1 MKSITIKVPL
11 SDGGRIQLQTA
22 DLGLVA
28 KILAL
33 VHATEGSAKAAKPRM
48 PRAPAEKRA
57 KEAAPTTVLIP
68 ALVTGE
74 DAPVKRG
81 RGRPRKEK
89 AEKPAKEAKPRKAKL
104 AKAEEAAARENAKL
118 LADGVRPSV
127 AAMEATEAQ
136 GKPALAVVPA
146 APVEPPAA
154 ALPNGAGSFD
164 PDYIER
170 LRQIKKFGELVG
182 AVVEHTGLKTEA
194 ELFSHLTQLTPH
206 VPALA
211 SIKDKLVGKLKLAMT
226 SLGLL
231 DAADLGYA

>member
-89 AEKPAKEAKPRKAKL
+89 AEKPAKEAKPRKEKA
-104 AKAEEAAARENAKL
+104 AKADAPPPAAEA
-118 LADGVRPSV
+118 
-127 AAMEATEAQ
+127 
-136 GKPALAVVPA
+136 PALTVVGGTDAPVVSVPA
-146 APVEPPAA
+146 TPAA